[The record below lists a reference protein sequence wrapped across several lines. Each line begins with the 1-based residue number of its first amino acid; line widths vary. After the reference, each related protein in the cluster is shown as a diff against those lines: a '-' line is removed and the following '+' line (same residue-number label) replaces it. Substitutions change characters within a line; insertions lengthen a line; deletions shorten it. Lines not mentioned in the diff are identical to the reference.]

1 MQKHA
6 RFLLVLT
13 LTLSAALHAIGQAD
27 QLALSLSK
35 EKPSQ
40 AEQLAQSLS
49 KGSPSQAE
57 RSRSL
62 TKGDSLFAARQ
73 YTQAFDIYE
82 SLHQQGTWSPAM
94 FLRMAYIEE
103 GLGRLGASL
112 YYLNLYAHTS
122 HDPQAAEKMKEMAEK
137 HGLEGY
143 EDDPYETL
151 RAPLRQFYLP
161 LAGLLAAVSLL
172 FLALI
177 FRRFRLL
184 KTPSPALAVFLV
196 LSLAA
201 LYGHIHYSPASRRA
215 IVIGAQTYL
224 MSGPSAGASVVQI
237 IGEGHQLRVEGRA
250 DIWLRVKW
258 RDQDVYV
265 RDFLVRKVEL

>member
-13 LTLSAALHAIGQAD
+13 LTLALRQAQGKPLILSQAATSFQQAPEASAGRQSKT
-27 QLALSLSK
+27 LSL
-35 EKPSQ
+35 
-40 AEQLAQSLS
+40 ATA
-49 KGSPSQAE
+49 
-57 RSRSL
+57 
-62 TKGDSLFAARQ
+62 DSLFAARQ

-82 SLHQQGTWSPAM
+82 SLHAQGTWSPAM
-94 FLRMAYIEE
+94 FLRMAYIQE

-177 FRRFRLL
+177 FRRFRIL

-201 LYGHIHYSPASRRA
+201 LYGHVHYSPASSRA
-215 IVIGAQTYL
+215 IVTGAQTYL